1 MPQKLVVQEITD
13 SISRRESIVHGN
25 MQRKSREV
33 RRVEKLIWA
42 PRVWVEE
49 ITMSKRE
56 ELQCSKTVGK
66 DPRKGAG
73 VGKYVGGRNRS

>member
-13 SISRRESIVHGN
+13 SISRRESIVDGN

-42 PRVWVEE
+42 DMVEE

-73 VGKYVGGRNRS
+73 VGKYMGGRNRS